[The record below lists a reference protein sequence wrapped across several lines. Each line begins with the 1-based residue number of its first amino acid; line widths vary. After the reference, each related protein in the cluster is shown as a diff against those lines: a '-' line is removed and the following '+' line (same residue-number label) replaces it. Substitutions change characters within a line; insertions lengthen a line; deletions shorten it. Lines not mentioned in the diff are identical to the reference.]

1 MKTFLP
7 LAAVLAAVS
16 VLACGT
22 TQAAPAPGRL
32 VRVGAGE
39 AIKTIAIRNTDLQ
52 SEAGARSV
60 YSQLRNAAVEVCDV
74 DGEAPDWVLVQDEEC
89 IDNAVSGA
97 VDDLH
102 SEPLRHVH
110 LAAISRDATA
120 PAYARDDR

>member
-22 TQAAPAPGRL
+22 AQAAPASGRL
-32 VRVGAGE
+32 IRVSAGE
-39 AIKTIAIRNTDLQ
+39 TDKTISIRNADLQ
-52 SEAGARSV
+52 SEAGARTV
-60 YSQLRNAAVEVCDV
+60 YSQLRETAAEVCDV
-74 DGEAPDWVLVQDEEC
+74 DGQAPDWVLVQDQEC
-89 IDNAVSGA
+89 VDSAVSGA